1 MMMSGTGLAALAA
14 AYFLLL
20 LLVGRLVG
28 GKGDND
34 AFFRAGRQSPWW
46 AVAYGMIGA
55 SISGVTFVS
64 VPGMVGGTQFTYLQT
79 CMGFF
84 LGYVFVACF
93 LLPVYYR
100 MNLTSIYTYLDRR
113 LGLSSYLT
121 GASFF
126 FLSKLAGASIRL
138 YLVVSILQRFI
149 FDGMG
154 VNFVATA
161 ALVLLLIWLYTMY
174 SGIKTIVWTDCLQT
188 TVLLV
193 SLVLIIGQACHG
205 MGLSLDEACS
215 RVWNSPMSRIF
226 DFTDPHGRQYFWKQ
240 FLSGIFIPIVMTG
253 LDQDMMQK
261 NLTCKTLRQSQLNMC
276 LNGLF
281 YVPVNLLFLMLGGI
295 LYLMCAQMGIPVPQ
309 AGDEL
314 LPTLCS
320 SGLLG
325 RAAMACFTVGIVAAA
340 FSSAD
345 SALTSLTTCFCV
357 DLARRPDSVWFR
369 RVAHFGIGCCLLLVI
384 LVVRAVGSTSVI
396 DAVYTVCGY
405 TYGPLLGLFAFGMLT
420 HRRPDG
426 RLVPLACVLSPVACF
441 ALDWAVRT
449 YTSYRFGYELLI
461 VNGLLVFLLLLL
473 SSTKLRTD
481 DARGDGHIQAVGSGA
496 VGRP

>member
-1 MMMSGTGLAALAA
+1 MTGTTLAALAA

-28 GKGDND
+28 GKGDNET
-34 AFFRAGRQSPWW
+34 FFRAGRQSPWW

-64 VPGMVGGTQFTYLQT
+64 VPGMVGSTQFTYLQT
-79 CMGFF
+79 CMGFI

-93 LLPVYYR
+93 LLPIYYR

-138 YLVVSILQRFI
+138 YLVCTILQRFI

-154 VNFVATA
+154 VNFITTVS
-161 ALVLLLIWLYTMY
+161 LVLLLIWLYTMY

-193 SLVLIIGQACHG
+193 SLVLIITQACRG
-205 MGLSLDEACS
+205 MGITLGEACS
-215 RVWNSPMSRIF
+215 RVWSDPMSRIF
-226 DFTDPHGRQYFWKQ
+226 DFGDPQGRQYFWKQ

-261 NLTCKTLRQSQLNMC
+261 NLTCKTLRQSRLNMC
-276 LNGLF
+276 INGLL
-281 YVPVNLLFLMLGGI
+281 YLPVNLLFLMLGGI
-295 LYLMCAQMGIPVPQ
+295 LYLMCTQMGITVPK

-314 LPTLCS
+314 LPMLCS

-325 RAAMACFTVGIVAAA
+325 QAAMACFTVGIVAAA

-357 DLARRPDSVWFR
+357 DLARRPDSVWIR
-369 RVAHFGIGCCLLLVI
+369 RISHFGIACCLLMVI
-384 LVVRAVGSTSVI
+384 IIVDAVGSSSII

-420 HRRPDG
+420 RRRP
-426 RLVPLACVLSPVACF
+426 RASLVPVICVTSPIICF
-441 ALDWAVRT
+441 VLDWAVRT
-449 YTSYRFGYELLI
+449 HTSYRFGYELLM

-473 SSTKLRTD
+473 SSAKLSTD
-481 DARGDGHIQAVGSGA
+481 NTGGNGHIETVGGDSSR
-496 VGRP
+496 RP

>member
-1 MMMSGTGLAALAA
+1 MSGTGLAALAA

-64 VPGMVGGTQFTYLQT
+64 VPGMVGATQFTYLQT

-100 MNLTSIYTYLDRR
+100 MNLTSIYTYLDKR
-113 LGLSSYLT
+113 LGLSSYIT

-138 YLVVSILQRFI
+138 YLVCSILQHFI
-149 FDGMG
+149 FDGLG

-193 SLVLIIGQACHG
+193 SLVLIITQACRG
-205 MGLSLDEACS
+205 MGLSLGEACS
-215 RVWNSPMSRIF
+215 RVWSDPMSRIF
-226 DFTDPHGRQYFWKQ
+226 DFGDPQGRQYFWKQ

-295 LYLMCAQMGIPVPQ
+295 LFLMCAQMGLQVPA

-320 SGLLG
+320 SGK
-325 RAAMACFTVGIVAAA
+325 
-340 FSSAD
+340 
-345 SALTSLTTCFCV
+345 
-357 DLARRPDSVWFR
+357 PNSVWFR
-369 RVAHFGIGCCLLLVI
+369 RVAHFGIACSLLLVI
-384 LVVRAVGSTSVI
+384 LVVRAVGSSSVI

-420 HRRPDG
+420 RRKP
-426 RLVPLACVLSPVACF
+426 RAWFVPIACVVSPVVCF
-441 ALDWAVRT
+441 AMDQAVRT
-449 YTSYRFGYELLI
+449 YTTYRFGYELLM

-473 SSTKLRTD
+473 SSTKFRAD
-481 DARGDGHIQAVGSGA
+481 DTGGDSHI
-496 VGRP
+496 

>member
-1 MMMSGTGLAALAA
+1 MMSGTGLALLAA

-64 VPGMVGGTQFTYLQT
+64 VPGMVGATQFTYLQT
-79 CMGFF
+79 CMGFV
-84 LGYVFVACF
+84 LGYVFVACC
-93 LLPVYYR
+93 LLPVYYS
-100 MNLTSIYTYLDRR
+100 MNLTSIYTYLERR
-113 LGLSSYLT
+113 LGMHSYLT
-121 GASFF
+121 GATFF

-138 YLVVSILQRFI
+138 YLVCTILQRFI
-149 FDGMG
+149 FDALGID
-154 VNFVATA
+154 FVATA

-193 SLVLIIGQACHG
+193 SLVLIIAQACHG
-205 MGLSLDEACS
+205 MGISLGEACH
-215 RVWNSPMSRIF
+215 RVWADPMSRIF
-226 DFTDPHGRQYFWKQ
+226 DFGDPHGRQYFWKQ

-281 YVPVNLLFLMLGGI
+281 YLPVNLLFLMLGGI
-295 LYLMCAQMGIPVPQ
+295 LYLMCAQMGVAVP
-309 AGDEL
+309 AVGDEL
-314 LPTLCS
+314 LSTLCA

-325 RAAMACFTVGIVAAA
+325 SAAMACFTVGIVAAA

-357 DLARRPDSVWFR
+357 DLVRKPESVRLR
-369 RVAHFGIGCCLLLVI
+369 RVAHFGIACCLLLVI
-384 LVVRAVGSTSVI
+384 LGVRAVGSSSVI

-420 HRRPDG
+420 RRMPRG
-426 RLVPLACVLSPVACF
+426 RWVPVICVVSPVACF
-441 ALDWAVRT
+441 ALDRVVRSCT
-449 YTSYRFGYELLI
+449 DYRFGYELLM
-461 VNGLLVFLLLLL
+461 VNGLIVFTLLLL
-473 SSTKLRTD
+473 SSTKLCAD
-481 DARGDGHIQAVGSGA
+481 DAGGDGHI
-496 VGRP
+496 

>member
-1 MMMSGTGLAALAA
+1 MSGMGLVALAA

-64 VPGMVGGTQFTYLQT
+64 VPGMVGKIQFTYLQT

-138 YLVVSILQRFI
+138 YLVVSILQHFV
-149 FDGMG
+149 FDGLG
-154 VNFVATA
+154 INFVATA
-161 ALVLLLIWLYTMY
+161 AIVLLLIWLYTMY

-193 SLVLIIGQACHG
+193 SLVLIITQACQG
-205 MGLSLDEACS
+205 MGISLGEACS
-215 RVWNSPMSRIF
+215 RVWSDPMSRIF
-226 DFTDPHGRQYFWKQ
+226 DFGDPQGRQYFWKQ

-295 LYLMCAQMGIPVPQ
+295 LLLMCAHTGVAVP
-309 AGDEL
+309 AVGDEL

-325 RAAMACFTVGIVAAA
+325 RAAMACFTIGIVAAA

-369 RVAHFGIGCCLLLVI
+369 RLVHFGIGCCLLLVI

-420 HRRPDG
+420 RRRPRA
-426 RLVPLACVLSPVACF
+426 RLVPAVCVLSPVASF

-449 YTSYRFGYELLI
+449 YTSYRFGYELLM

-473 SSTKLRTD
+473 SSAKLGAD
-481 DARGDGHIQAVGSGA
+481 DARGDGYIEAVGGGA

>member
-1 MMMSGTGLAALAA
+1 MSGTGLAVLAA

-34 AFFRAGRQSPWW
+34 TFFRAGRKSPWW

-55 SISGVTFVS
+55 SVSGVTFVS
-64 VPGMVGGTQFTYLQT
+64 VPGMVATMQFTYLQT

-138 YLVVSILQRFI
+138 YLVVSILQRYVL
-149 FDGMG
+149 DGLG
-154 VNFVATA
+154 VSFTATA

-188 TVLLV
+188 TVMLV
-193 SLVLIIGQACHG
+193 SLVLIITQACGG
-205 MGLSLDEACS
+205 MGLSPLEACGQ
-215 RVWNSPMSRIF
+215 VWDSPMSRVF
-226 DFTDPHGRQYFWKQ
+226 DFGDPRGRQYFWKQ
-240 FLSGIFIPIVMTG
+240 FLSGVFIPVVMTG

-261 NLTCKTLRQSQLNMC
+261 NLTCRTLRQSQWNMC
-276 LNGLF
+276 LNGLL
-281 YVPVNLLFLMLGGI
+281 YLPVNLLFLMLGGV
-295 LYLMCAQMGIPVPQ
+295 LLLMCGRAGTGVPG
-309 AGDEL
+309 AGDNL
-314 LPTLCS
+314 LPALCS
-320 SGLLG
+320 SGRLG
-325 RAAMACFTVGIVAAA
+325 QATMGCFTVGIVAAA

-357 DLARRPDSVWFR
+357 DLARKPGSVWLR
-369 RVAHFGIGCCLLLVI
+369 RVSHFGIGCCLLLVI

-420 HRRPDG
+420 RRRPRA
-426 RLVPLACVLSPVACF
+426 RLVPVACVVSPVACF
-441 ALDWAVRT
+441 ALDRAVRAC
-449 YTSYRFGYELLI
+449 TSYRFGYELLM

-473 SSTKLRTD
+473 SSAKLGAH
-481 DARGDGHIQAVGSGA
+481 DAGGDGHVEAVGGGA
-496 VGRP
+496 AGRE

>member
-1 MMMSGTGLAALAA
+1 MSGTGLAALAA

-34 AFFRAGRQSPWW
+34 TFFRAGRQSPWW

-64 VPGMVGGTQFTYLQT
+64 VPGMVGATQFTYLQT

-100 MNLTSIYTYLDRR
+100 MNLTSIYTYLDKR
-113 LGLSSYLT
+113 LGLSSYIT

-138 YLVVSILQRFI
+138 YLVCSILQHFI
-149 FDGMG
+149 FDGLG

-193 SLVLIIGQACHG
+193 SLVLIITQACRG
-205 MGLSLDEACS
+205 MGLSLGEACS
-215 RVWNSPMSRIF
+215 RVWSDPMSRIF
-226 DFTDPHGRQYFWKQ
+226 DFGDPQGRQYCWKQ

-261 NLTCKTLRQSQLNMC
+261 NLTCRSLREAQRDMC
-276 LNGLF
+276 TYGLCF
-281 YVPVNLLFLMLGGI
+281 VPVNLLLLGLGVLLHSVCI
-295 LYLMCAQMGIPVPQ
+295 AKGLAIPSR
-309 AGDEL
+309 GDEL
-314 LPTLCS
+314 LPTVIA
-320 SGLLG
+320 SGALG
-325 RAAMACFTVGIVAAA
+325 AWVTIPFSIGLIAAA

-345 SALTSLTTCFCV
+345 SALTSLTTSVCV
-357 DLARRPDSVWFR
+357 DLLQLERKETNEARQSRQRSLVHICI
-369 RVAHFGIGCCLLLVI
+369 VALFLACI
-384 LVVRAVGSTSVI
+384 LVFYEVGSGSVI
-396 DAVYTVCGY
+396 DLIYRLASY
-405 TYGPLLGLFAFGMLT
+405 TYAPLLGLYAFGILT
-420 HRRPDG
+420 HRRANDRAIPY
-426 RLVPLACVLSPVACF
+426 VALATPALCA
-441 ALDWAVRT
+441 ALDYLAPQ
-449 YTSYRFGYELLI
+449 YLNYHFGYELLM
-461 VNGLLVFLLLLL
+461 VGGALTFLGLWATSF
-473 SSTKLRTD
+473 
-481 DARGDGHIQAVGSGA
+481 RG
-496 VGRP
+496 

>member
-1 MMMSGTGLAALAA
+1 MGLALLAA

-20 LLVGRLVG
+20 LLIGQLVG

-34 AFFRAGRQSPWW
+34 TFFRAGRQSPWW

-64 VPGMVGGTQFTYLQT
+64 VPGMVGATQFTYLQT
-79 CMGFF
+79 CMGFV
-84 LGYVFVACF
+84 LGYVFVAYF

-100 MNLTSIYTYLDRR
+100 MNLTSIYTYLERR
-113 LGLSSYLT
+113 LGIHSYLT

-138 YLVVSILQRFI
+138 YLVCTILQRFI
-149 FDGMG
+149 FDALGID
-154 VNFVATA
+154 FVATA

-193 SLVLIIGQACHG
+193 SLVLIIAQACHG
-205 MGLSLDEACS
+205 MGISLGEACH
-215 RVWNSPMSRIF
+215 RVWAAPMSRIF
-226 DFTDPHGRQYFWKQ
+226 DFGDPQGRQYFWKQ

-281 YVPVNLLFLMLGGI
+281 YLPVNLLFLMLGGI
-295 LYLMCAQMGIPVPQ
+295 LYLMCAQMGVAVPA
-309 AGDEL
+309 AGDDL

-357 DLARRPDSVWFR
+357 DLVRKPDSVRLR
-369 RVAHFGIGCCLLLVI
+369 RMAHFGMGCCLLLVI
-384 LVVRAVGSTSVI
+384 LGVRAVGSSSVI

-420 HRRPDG
+420 HRVPRG
-426 RLVPLACVLSPVACF
+426 RWVPAICVVSPVACF
-441 ALDWAVRT
+441 LLDRMVRS
-449 YTSYRFGYELLI
+449 YTDYRFGYELLM
-461 VNGLLVFLLLLL
+461 VNGLMVFVLLLL
-473 SSTKLRTD
+473 SSTKLRAD
-481 DARGDGHIQAVGSGA
+481 DTGGNGHI
-496 VGRP
+496 

>member
-1 MMMSGTGLAALAA
+1 MTGTTLAALAA

-28 GKGDND
+28 GKGDNET
-34 AFFRAGRQSPWW
+34 FFRAGRQSPWW

-64 VPGMVGGTQFTYLQT
+64 VPGMVGSTQFTYLQT
-79 CMGFF
+79 CMGFI

-93 LLPVYYR
+93 LLPIYYR

-138 YLVVSILQRFI
+138 YLVCTILQRFI

-154 VNFVATA
+154 VNFITTVS
-161 ALVLLLIWLYTMY
+161 LVLLLIWLYTMY

-193 SLVLIIGQACHG
+193 SLVLIITQACQG
-205 MGLSLDEACS
+205 MGITLGEACS
-215 RVWNSPMSRIF
+215 RVWSDPMSRIF
-226 DFTDPHGRQYFWKQ
+226 DFGDPQGRQYFWKQ

-261 NLTCKTLRQSQLNMC
+261 NLTCRSLREAQRDMC
-276 LNGLF
+276 TYGLCF
-281 YVPVNLLFLMLGGI
+281 VPVNLLLLGLGV
-295 LYLMCAQMGIPVPQ
+295 LLHSVCMAKGLTIPSR
-309 AGDEL
+309 GDEL
-314 LPTLCS
+314 LPTVIA
-320 SGLLG
+320 SGVLG
-325 RAAMACFTVGIVAAA
+325 TWVTIPFSIGLIAAA

-345 SALTSLTTCFCV
+345 SALTSLTTSVCV
-357 DLARRPDSVWFR
+357 DLLQLERKETNEAQQSRQRSLVHICI
-369 RVAHFGIGCCLLLVI
+369 VALFLACI
-384 LVVRAVGSTSVI
+384 LVFYEVGSGSVI
-396 DAVYTVCGY
+396 DLIYRLASY
-405 TYGPLLGLFAFGMLT
+405 TYAPLLGLYAFGILT
-420 HRRPDG
+420 RRRPAD
-426 RLVPLACVLSPVACF
+426 RATPYVALATPALCA
-441 ALDWAVRT
+441 ALDYLAPQ
-449 YTSYRFGYELLI
+449 YLNYHFGYELLM
-461 VNGLLVFLLLLL
+461 VGGALTFLGLWATSF
-473 SSTKLRTD
+473 
-481 DARGDGHIQAVGSGA
+481 RG
-496 VGRP
+496 